1 MPDVTEFVR
10 KKWKKKTKCSMF
22 FFLSGT
28 VLFASLALH
37 FLPHR
42 IECSRMQRFSTGLF
56 IFFIFFSAVKL
67 IMFPMG
73 KSHCRK
79 CSGLIRVH
87 KSGLKVL
94 PLSGLFPY
102 SFHPPAVESKYLSG
116 VIWTIKYDSAVV
128 PVLTGRINNDFGNTP
143 ASGKR

>member
-10 KKWKKKTKCSMF
+10 KKWKKKRNVRCF
-22 FFLSGT
+22 FFSRVPYCL
-28 VLFASLALH
+28 LH
-37 FLPHR
+37 LLCIFLPHR